1 MNRQVKKL
9 LIQLSAVILVVF
21 LMFQFLVTVR
31 IWHQND
37 MYPAVRDGALTLFL
51 RPGAIGSDAVV
62 LYRTEDGKEHLGRVM
77 ALEGEE
83 VDIREDAGISVDRSM
98 IYERLPYQTPKGGL
112 SYPCTVPESACFVLN
127 DYRGEITDSRKYG
140 PIPKED
146 IIGVL
151 IFTMQYRGF

>member
-1 MNRQVKKL
+1 ML
-9 LIQLSAVILVVF
+9 LGLF
-21 LMFQFLVTVR
+21 LLFQFLVTVR
-31 IWHQND
+31 IWHEND

-51 RPGAIGSDAVV
+51 RPGAIGNDAVV
-62 LYRTEDGKEHLGRVM
+62 LYRTKDGKEHLGRVI

-83 VDIREDAGISVDRSM
+83 VDIREDAGISVDGSM

-112 SYPCTVPESACFVLN
+112 SYPCTVPGSACYVLN
-127 DYRGEITDSRKYG
+127 DHRSEITDSRKYG
-140 PIPKED
+140 PIPKKD